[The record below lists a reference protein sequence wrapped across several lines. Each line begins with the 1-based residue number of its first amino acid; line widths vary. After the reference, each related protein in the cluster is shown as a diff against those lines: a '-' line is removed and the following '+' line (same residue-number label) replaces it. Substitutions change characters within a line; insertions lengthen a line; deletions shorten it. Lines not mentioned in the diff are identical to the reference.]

1 MKPELDFIVFADG
14 GSRGNPGEAAYGFVI
29 YDSNGSKIYEEGKL
43 LGIQTNNFAEYSA
56 VIAALKWLSQS
67 SIINH
72 QSLIINVFLD
82 SKLVAMQ
89 LSNRWKIKNEI
100 LRSLYWTIK
109 ELEKKLNA
117 KFLYSNIPREQ
128 NKEADL
134 LVNLALDAKP

>member
-1 MKPELDFIVFADG
+1 MKPKLDFIVYADG
-14 GSRGNPGEAAYGFVI
+14 GSRGNPGDAAYGFVI
-29 YDSNGSKIYEEGKL
+29 YDSNSSKIYEEGKL

-56 VIAALKWLSQS
+56 VIAALKWFSQS
-67 SIINH
+67 STINH
-72 QSLIINVFLD
+72 KSLIINVFLD

-117 KFLYSNIPREQ
+117 KFLYSDIPREG
-128 NKEADL
+128 NKEADR
-134 LVNLALDAKP
+134 LVNLALDGEI